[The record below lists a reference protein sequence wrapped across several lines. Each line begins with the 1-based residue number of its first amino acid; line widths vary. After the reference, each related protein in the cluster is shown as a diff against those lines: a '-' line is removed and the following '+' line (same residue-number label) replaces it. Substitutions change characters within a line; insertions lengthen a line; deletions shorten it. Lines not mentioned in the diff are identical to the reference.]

1 MWYVFADMSHKLT
14 EPVIAEEIHRFHI
27 PVSSQVM
34 FAPLLT
40 HQALSC
46 LSYLVTRGDKS
57 SSALSGGEGGGLPNP
72 AFSGRAGTV
81 NQAD

>member
-1 MWYVFADMSHKLT
+1 MWYVSAALSPKLT
-14 EPVIAEEIHRFHI
+14 QPVIAAQIHLFHN

-40 HQALSC
+40 HQALS
-46 LSYLVTRGDKS
+46 LPGDSRRYIKLC
-57 SSALSGGEGGGLPNP
+57 AVGGRGGLPNP